1 MPYRVAH
8 LQDADFAFL
17 IRTLIPDCRDIPQMM
32 RTLREDEEILGGML
46 EDERLFRIL
55 TDDPDALVRVS
66 PRLFFSVLLAR
77 VRRDL
82 KERSYTVERD
92 QRHPVLVFDS
102 NSVVQL
108 LDVPEMRSYLADMLC
123 SFIRINTYI
132 IPIRVRKGTWRK
144 MRISDTYIDS
154 RINYSQTLDEA
165 HRFHAY
171 KRIAD
176 VCLFISGIF
185 HDYLKSLEGMPP
197 GYQLRKSFSERSK
210 EGYEEEGRRFY
221 RAASEHQAAQVSDMN
236 RILLDL
242 SENFTLAVKSL
253 VFLSDNYLDFHKEKL
268 FLH

>member
-1 MPYRVAH
+1 MPDLATA
-8 LQDADFAFL
+8 LQDSDLAFL

-32 RTLREDEEILGGML
+32 RTLREDEEILEGML

-55 TDDPDALVRVS
+55 TDDPDALVRIS
-66 PRLFFSVLLAR
+66 PRLFFSVLLSR

-82 KERSYTVERD
+82 KGRSYTVERD

-108 LDVPEMRSYLADMLC
+108 LDVPEMRRYLADMLA
-123 SFIRINTYI
+123 SFVRINTYI

-144 MRISDTYIDS
+144 LRISDTDIDS
-154 RINYSQTLDEA
+154 LINYSQTLDEA

-185 HDYLKSLEGMPP
+185 HDYLKSVEGIPP
-197 GYQLRKSFSERSK
+197 GFQLRKSLSGRSR

-221 RAASEHQAAQVSDMN
+221 RAASEHRAAQVSDMD

-242 SENFTLAVKSL
+242 SEKFALAVKSL
-253 VFLSDNYLDFHKEKL
+253 VFLSDNYLDFHKDQL